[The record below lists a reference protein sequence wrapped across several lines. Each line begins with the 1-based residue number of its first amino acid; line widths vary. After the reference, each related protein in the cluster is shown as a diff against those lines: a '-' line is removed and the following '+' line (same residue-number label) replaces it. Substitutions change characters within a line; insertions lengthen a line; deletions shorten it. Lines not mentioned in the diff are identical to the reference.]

1 MDKIKAK
8 STGDSFFRLQDSL
21 FGSPLERAKLHL
33 GIAKNLFILSAFLY
47 FFALLMTIG
56 GSFIDYA
63 AKGTFFLYPV
73 FVFSCLALLYNIC
86 SYGIVIYLE
95 KYLFLRYIVFI
106 LCSIIFLFIVSIHI
120 GAYTFLL
127 SLLGIK

>member
-1 MDKIKAK
+1 MDKIKDK
-8 STGDSFFRLQDSL
+8 SVNDSFFRLQDSL
-21 FGSPLERAKLHL
+21 FGNPLERAKLHL
-33 GIAKNLFILSAFLY
+33 GIAKNFFTLSAFLY

-63 AKGTFFLYPV
+63 AKGVFFLYPV

-86 SYGIVIYLE
+86 SYGIVVYFE
-95 KYLFLRYIVFI
+95 KYLFLRYIVFT
-106 LCSIIFLFIVSIHI
+106 LCSLVFILIVSIHL
-120 GAYTFLL
+120 GAHTFLL